1 MNYMKNWFLS
11 LSIGLRLKLTISVFV
26 SLVVLILGVSLY
38 FYQKKII
45 LKQVKQQC
53 YTAIDDLIRYTQNEI
68 DGSVD
73 RIGYFGNSAS
83 TYLQLLGGIHD
94 SQKKFETYTVKV
106 PNTDRDTLI
115 NAPVRLRGDVKLQGD
130 TAIYSAMKS
139 MGISYFIYYQ
149 RVGDYFLQILNMNK
163 SDDLLNHN
171 SSIISI
177 NSGWSDWN
185 LATSGAYKRSN
196 WIGTKW
202 IQGER
207 IFVMEDGSFKDSYDE
222 ESESPVGAIVIGI
235 DERNEAR
242 LEKTFH
248 EKKFYETGICYQI
261 TDRGKLTYHPTR
273 PKQMIAEEPAAKRI
287 IAKKMTEH
295 AYIVE
300 KDSTGVS
307 KYYFYKYYG
316 RTYNNIVIEI
326 PQNEIFASL
335 NGLRNGLTF
344 GILFIILCVII
355 VVSIVGSS
363 ITSRLKKAVVMATN
377 ISKGDL
383 TSSIPIDSGD
393 ELADLGKALNNMS
406 AILNKT
412 VQSITSTVQTID
424 FSTNSLLATSKNI
437 AEGANNQAS
446 SLEEVSASMEE
457 MTGTVEQ
464 NNYNA
469 KKTETL
475 SRESASNIL
484 ISSKELNESVTYMKE
499 IKAKIS
505 IITDISV
512 QTNLLALNAA
522 VEAANAGEYGR
533 GFSVVAAEVKKLAE
547 RSRVASDEI
556 SAVSKKGMEI
566 VQEAS
571 NQLNKYAPMV
581 DKTAELVKNI
591 SDAGEEQQ
599 SGIEQINGAVQGL
612 NSITQENANAANSIN
627 LSMSELFENSRGLS
641 KMVAFFK
648 IK

>member
-1 MNYMKNWFLS
+1 MKNWFLS

-26 SLVVLILGVSLY
+26 SLIVLILGVSLY
-38 FYQKKII
+38 FYQKDII
-45 LKQVKQQC
+45 LKQVQQQC
-53 YTAIDDLIRYTQNEI
+53 YTTIDDLIRYTQNEI

-73 RIGYFGNSAS
+73 RIGYFGTSAS
-83 TYLQLLGGIHD
+83 TYLQFLGDLQD
-94 SQKKFETYTVKV
+94 SEKMFESYTVRV
-106 PNTDRDTLI
+106 PNTDRDTII

-130 TAIYSAMKS
+130 TAIYSALTK

-149 RVGDYFLQILNMNK
+149 RVGDYFLEILNKNK
-163 SDDLLNHN
+163 SENLLNHN
-171 SSIISI
+171 SSIIAVDG
-177 NSGWSDWN
+177 GWSDWN
-185 LATSGAYKRSN
+185 LAAPGAYKRSH

-202 IQGER
+202 IQGVR
-207 IFVMEDGSFKDSYDE
+207 LYVMEDGSFQDSYDSE
-222 ESESPVGAIVIGI
+222 MESPVGAIVVGI
-235 DERNEAR
+235 DERNEER
-242 LEKTFH
+242 LKNTFH
-248 EKKFYETGICYQI
+248 EKVFYETGICYQI
-261 TDRGKLTYHPTR
+261 TDRGKLNYHPTR
-273 PKQMIAEEPAAKRI
+273 AKQMIAEEPAAKRI
-287 IAKKMTEH
+287 IAKKMTEPT
-295 AYIVE
+295 YIVE

-326 PQNEIFASL
+326 PQKEIFASL
-335 NGLRNGLTF
+335 YGLRNGLTV
-344 GILFIILCVII
+344 GILFIILSVII
-355 VVSIVGSS
+355 VVSVVGSS

-393 ELADLGKALNNMS
+393 ELADLGIALNNMTS
-406 AILNKT
+406 VLNKT

-424 FSTNSLLATSKNI
+424 ISTNSLLATSKNI

-464 NNYNA
+464 NNFNA

-484 ISSKELNESVTYMKE
+484 ISSKELNESVTFMKE
-499 IKAKIS
+499 IKDKIS

-522 VEAANAGEYGR
+522 VEAANAGEFGR

-556 SAVSKKGMEI
+556 SAVSKKGMGI
-566 VQEAS
+566 VQEAN

-581 DKTAELVKNI
+581 NETADLVKNI

-627 LSMSELFENSRGLS
+627 LSMTELFENSRGLT